1 MKIFFLF
8 HFQNNECIKTAAHW
22 LIFVNQKKKTSVV
35 GQFKMNAD
43 SAKSEPC
50 QLVCG
55 TPTDSVRARMCH
67 NQLRSIPRV
76 LGLSVLIS
84 MAEICRI
91 AEMKKLARMQRAD
104 GPTYLNPI

>member
-1 MKIFFLF
+1 
-8 HFQNNECIKTAAHW
+8 
-22 LIFVNQKKKTSVV
+22 
-35 GQFKMNAD
+35 MNAD

-55 TPTDSVRARMCH
+55 TPIDSVRARMCR
-67 NQLRSIPRV
+67 NQLRSILRV

-84 MAEICRI
+84 MAEIRRI
-91 AEMKKLARMQRAD
+91 TEMKKLVRMQRAD